1 MCGLKVPFCS
11 MRFFQCRIQEI
22 CVFCRVVS
30 IFFEV
35 LLENLWSGP
44 VFFLPAV
51 GEKAD
56 LKKTLLGVVICA
68 NQNWIALLFQDSLV
82 LWSVKCQS
90 WPFGTILVWRLGP
103 RARAPCEGVVSTLL
117 GCAHG
122 PGAIKPH
129 NDTLAN
135 QSPQTDITNDTKL
148 DNRP

>member
-1 MCGLKVPFCS
+1 MPCTRGQQGIFAVCGLKVPFCS

-68 NQNWIALLFQDSLV
+68 NQNWIALLFQDSPGLV
-82 LWSVKCQS
+82 
-90 WPFGTILVWRLGP
+90 F
-103 RARAPCEGVVSTLL
+103 
-117 GCAHG
+117 
-122 PGAIKPH
+122 
-129 NDTLAN
+129 
-135 QSPQTDITNDTKL
+135 
-148 DNRP
+148 